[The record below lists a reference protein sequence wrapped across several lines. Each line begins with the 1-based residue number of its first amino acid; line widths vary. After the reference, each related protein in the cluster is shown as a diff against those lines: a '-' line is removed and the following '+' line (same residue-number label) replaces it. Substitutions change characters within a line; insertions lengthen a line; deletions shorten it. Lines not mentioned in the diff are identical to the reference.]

1 MGTTSWQ
8 GAVRTVVDGLWFTEG
23 PRWHDGALWCSD
35 IFGHRVLRMQD
46 DGGGGDMVAETV
58 VEVPDDEPS
67 GLGWLPDGR
76 LLVVGMQRRLVYRL
90 ESDGS
95 LEVHAD
101 LSSVARGVLNDMIV
115 SAEGRAY
122 VGDMGLDPNDHDAG
136 VHPGQLLCI
145 EPDGSFSTVADDLGA
160 PNGPA
165 LTDDGGTLIL
175 AESSAFHLSTFA
187 VEADGTLSGRAI
199 FAAVPPAPGG
209 PGYAP
214 PDGIC
219 LDSAGA
225 VWVADPSGARV
236 VRLLRGGA
244 LTHSVDFQ
252 GEVPV
257 ACVLGGPDRRTL
269 YICVAADYRREAVLR
284 QPLGRIDAVTVE
296 VAGSGRP

>member
-1 MGTTSWQ
+1 MGTTSWD
-8 GAVRTVVDGLWFTEG
+8 GVIRTVVDGLWFAEG

-35 IFGHRVLRMQD
+35 IHGHRVVRVEANGD
-46 DGGGGDMVAETV
+46 DMVTETV

-76 LLVVGMQRRLVYRL
+76 LLVVGMTRRLVYRL
-90 ESDGS
+90 EPDGS

-101 LSSVARGVLNDMIV
+101 LSTVARGVLNDMTV

-122 VGDMGLDPNDHDAG
+122 VGDMGLDPNDQDAG

-145 EPDGSFSTVADDLGA
+145 QPNGSFTTVADDLGA

-165 LTDDGGTLIL
+165 LTEDGATLVL
-175 AESSAFHLSTFA
+175 AESSAFHLSAFT
-187 VEADGTLSGRAI
+187 VGSDGSLSARSI

-219 LDSAGA
+219 LDAAGA
-225 VWVADPSGARV
+225 AWVADPIGARV
-236 VRLLRGGA
+236 VRLLPGGE
-244 LTHSVDFQ
+244 LTHGVSFP

-269 YICVAADYRREAVLR
+269 YICVATEYKREAVLR
-284 QPLGRIDAVTVE
+284 QPLGRIDAVAVE
-296 VAGSGRP
+296 VSGSGRP

>member
-8 GAVRTVVDGLWFTEG
+8 GDVRTVVDGLWFTEG

-145 EPDGSFSTVADDLGA
+145 EPDGSFSTVADHLGA

-165 LTDDGGTLIL
+165 LTDDGSTLIL

>member
-1 MGTTSWQ
+1 
-8 GAVRTVVDGLWFTEG
+8 
-23 PRWHDGALWCSD
+23 
-35 IFGHRVLRMQD
+35 
-46 DGGGGDMVAETV
+46 MVTETV

-76 LLVVGMQRRLVYRL
+76 LLVVGMKRRLVYRL
-90 ESDGS
+90 EPDGS

-101 LSSVARGVLNDMIV
+101 LSTVARGVLNDMIV

-122 VGDMGLDPNDHDAG
+122 VGDMGLDPNDQDAG
-136 VHPGQLLCI
+136 VRPGQLLCI
-145 EPDGSFSTVADDLGA
+145 QPNGSFTTVADDLGA

-165 LTDDGGTLIL
+165 LTEDGGTLVL
-175 AESSAFHLSTFA
+175 AESSAFHLSAFTMGS
-187 VEADGTLSGRAI
+187 DGSLSARSI

-219 LDSAGA
+219 LDAAGA
-225 VWVADPSGARV
+225 AWVADPIGARV
-236 VRLLRGGA
+236 VRLLPGGE
-244 LTHSVDFQ
+244 LTHSVSFR

-269 YICVAADYRREAVLR
+269 YICVATEYKREAVLR
-284 QPLGRIDAVTVE
+284 QPLGRIDAVAVE
-296 VAGSGRP
+296 VSGSGRP

>member
-1 MGTTSWQ
+1 MGTTSWD
-8 GAVRTVVDGLWFTEG
+8 GVIRTVVDGLWFAEG

-35 IFGHRVLRMQD
+35 IHGHRVVRVEANGD
-46 DGGGGDMVAETV
+46 DMVTETV

-76 LLVVGMQRRLVYRL
+76 LLVVGMTRRLVYRL
-90 ESDGS
+90 EPDGS

-101 LSSVARGVLNDMIV
+101 LSTVARGVLNDMTV

-122 VGDMGLDPNDHDAG
+122 VGDMGLDPNDQDAG

-145 EPDGSFSTVADDLGA
+145 QPNGSFTTVADDLGA

-165 LTDDGGTLIL
+165 LTEDGGTLVL
-175 AESSAFHLSTFA
+175 AESSAFHLSAFT
-187 VEADGTLSGRAI
+187 VGSDGSLSARSI

-219 LDSAGA
+219 LDAAGA
-225 VWVADPSGARV
+225 AWVADPIGARV
-236 VRLLRGGA
+236 VRLLPGGE
-244 LTHSVDFQ
+244 LTHGVSFP

-269 YICVAADYRREAVLR
+269 YICVATEYKREAVLR
-284 QPLGRIDAVTVE
+284 QPLGRIDAVAVE
-296 VAGSGRP
+296 VSGSGRP

>member
-1 MGTTSWQ
+1 MGTTSWD
-8 GAVRTVVDGLWFTEG
+8 GVIRTVVDGLWFAEG

-35 IFGHRVLRMQD
+35 IHGHRVVRVEA
-46 DGGGGDMVAETV
+46 DGDDMVTETV

-76 LLVVGMQRRLVYRL
+76 LLVVGMTRRLVYRL
-90 ESDGS
+90 EPDGS

-101 LSSVARGVLNDMIV
+101 LSTVARGVLNDMTV

-122 VGDMGLDPNDHDAG
+122 VGDMGLDPNDQDAG

-145 EPDGSFSTVADDLGA
+145 QPNGSFTTVADDLGA

-165 LTDDGGTLIL
+165 LTEDGGTLVL
-175 AESSAFHLSTFA
+175 AESSAFHLSAFTMGS
-187 VEADGTLSGRAI
+187 DGSLSARSI

-219 LDSAGA
+219 LDAAGA
-225 VWVADPSGARV
+225 AWVADPIGARV
-236 VRLLRGGA
+236 VRLLPGGE
-244 LTHSVDFQ
+244 LTHGVSFP

-269 YICVAADYRREAVLR
+269 YICVATEYKREAVLR
-284 QPLGRIDAVTVE
+284 QPLGRIDAVAVE
-296 VAGSGRP
+296 VSGSGRP

>member
-1 MGTTSWQ
+1 MGTTSWD
-8 GAVRTVVDGLWFTEG
+8 GVIRTVVDGLWFAEG

-35 IFGHRVLRMQD
+35 IHGHRVVRVEA
-46 DGGGGDMVAETV
+46 DGDDMVTETV

-76 LLVVGMQRRLVYRL
+76 LLVVGMTRRLVYRL
-90 ESDGS
+90 EPDGS

-101 LSSVARGVLNDMIV
+101 LSTVARGVLNDMTV

-122 VGDMGLDPNDHDAG
+122 VGDMGLDPNDQDAG

-145 EPDGSFSTVADDLGA
+145 QPNGSFTTVADDLGA

-165 LTDDGGTLIL
+165 LTEDGATLVL
-175 AESSAFHLSTFA
+175 AESSAFHLSAFT
-187 VEADGTLSGRAI
+187 VGSDGSLSARSI

-219 LDSAGA
+219 LDAAGA
-225 VWVADPSGARV
+225 AWVADPIGARV
-236 VRLLRGGA
+236 VRLLPGGE
-244 LTHSVDFQ
+244 LTHGVSFP

-269 YICVAADYRREAVLR
+269 FICVATEYKREAVLR
-284 QPLGRIDAVTVE
+284 QPLGRIDAVAVE
-296 VAGSGRP
+296 VSGSGRP

>member
-1 MGTTSWQ
+1 MGTTSWE
-8 GAVRTVVDGLWFTEG
+8 GDVRTVVDGLWFTEG

-35 IFGHRVLRMQD
+35 IFGHRVLRLQA
-46 DGGGGDMVAETV
+46 DGSGAMVTETV

-90 ESDGS
+90 EADGS
-95 LEVHAD
+95 LAVHAD

-115 SAEGRAY
+115 SADGRAY
-122 VGDMGLDPNDHDAG
+122 VGDMGLDPNDRDAG

-165 LTDDGGTLIL
+165 LTDDGATLIL
-175 AESSAFHLSTFA
+175 AESSAFQLSSFT
-187 VEADGTLSGRAI
+187 VEADGTLSGRAV

-209 PGYAP
+209 PGYAT

-219 LDSAGA
+219 LDSTGA

-236 VRLLRGGA
+236 VRLLQGGA
-244 LTHSVDFQ
+244 VTHSVDFH

-269 YICVAADYRREAVLR
+269 YICVAADFRREALLR
-284 QPLGRIDAVTVE
+284 QPLGRIDAVAVE
-296 VAGSGRP
+296 VAGAGRP